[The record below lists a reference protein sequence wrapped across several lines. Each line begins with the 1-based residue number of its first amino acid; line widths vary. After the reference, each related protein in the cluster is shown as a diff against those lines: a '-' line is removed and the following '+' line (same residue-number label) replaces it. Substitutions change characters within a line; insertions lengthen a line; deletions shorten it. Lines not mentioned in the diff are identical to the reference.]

1 MTSRAFGELSLISE
15 NALFQSKDGGEKKE
29 LRELESMRNL
39 CSDIGVLEAE
49 KRYAVKEKRLQG

>member
-29 LRELESMRNL
+29 MRELESMRNL